1 MMSSELIEKY
11 FLDGFTYQEII
22 KMLYFKDSIVISL
35 RTLHRTL

>member
-1 MMSSELIEKY
+1 MMSSELVEKY

-22 KMLYFKDSIVISL
+22 KMLYCKDSIVISL